1 MSVLPVSMKAYQRRR
16 CDSHVT
22 TANFPAGGSGEGDAM
37 SSAMPLRS
45 GLVVA
50 NPAAG
55 GVTPELVRDVQARC
69 SRWLPAVRVL
79 TTCRPGEVRE
89 IAAGLAAAGVASRP
103 DVVIVVGG
111 DGSVSEAAAGLRAAR
126 LGAASPPLLVV
137 PAGTGN
143 SFYRE
148 VWDDRPWQQ
157 MIDGALGGMAAVRW
171 IDMARIPETGTDVL
185 LGACSGLVA
194 EALAAAAGIAGI
206 AGRDKYDRAVAATMA
221 TFAAYPGRVT
231 IDGVQ
236 AHPGPAVLANV
247 GGGRHRGGRHT
258 LLPHSVLD
266 DGLLDVCVVGGG
278 MDLRELPLLT
288 ASGTHVGHPAVTY
301 GRGRSIRIER
311 TDGMPLSFEHDGEL
325 FPPARTSYTVE
336 VMPRSLPVLSV
347 AASEN

>member
-1 MSVLPVSMKAYQRRR
+1 MNSPL
-16 CDSHVT
+16 
-22 TANFPAGGSGEGDAM
+22 
-37 SSAMPLRS
+37 PLRS
-45 GLVVA
+45 GLVLA

-55 GVTPELVRDVQARC
+55 GVTSELVRDVQARC
-69 SRWLPAVRVL
+69 SRWLPDVHVVTAR
-79 TTCRPGEVRE
+79 RPGDIRE
-89 IAAGLAAAGVASRP
+89 LARSHAAADVASTA

-126 LGAASPPLLVV
+126 RGSAGPPLLAV

-148 VWDDRPWQQ
+148 VWHDRPWQKVV
-157 MIDGALGGMAAVRW
+157 DDALGGMASVRW

-194 EALAAAAGIAGI
+194 DALAVAAGIAGL
-206 AGRDKYDRAVAATMA
+206 AGRDKYDRAVAATVA

-231 IDGVQ
+231 IDGVE
-236 AHPGPAVLANV
+236 AHAGPAVLASV

-258 LLPHSVLD
+258 LLPRSVLD
-266 DGLLDVCVVGGG
+266 DGLLDVCVIGGG

-288 ASGTHVGHPAVTY
+288 VSGSHVGHPAVTY

-311 TDGMPLSFEHDGEL
+311 TDGIPLSFEYDGEL

>member
-1 MSVLPVSMKAYQRRR
+1 
-16 CDSHVT
+16 
-22 TANFPAGGSGEGDAM
+22 M
-37 SSAMPLRS
+37 SSPLPLRS
-45 GLVVA
+45 VLVLA

-55 GVTPELVRDVQARC
+55 GVTSELVHDVQAHC
-69 SRWLPAVRVL
+69 SRWLPAVQVL
-79 TTCRPGEVRE
+79 TTCHPGHVQELLTS
-89 IAAGLAAAGVASRP
+89 LAVADVASRP

-111 DGSVSEAAAGLRAAR
+111 DGTVSEAAAGLRAAR
-126 LGAASPPLLVV
+126 LGSASPPLLVV

-148 VWDDRPWQQ
+148 VWHDRPWQKVL
-157 MIDGALGGMAAVRW
+157 DGALRGIATVRW

-194 EALAAAAGIAGI
+194 EALAVAADIQGF
-206 AGRDKYDRAVAATMA
+206 AGRDKYDRAVAATLA
-221 TFAAYPGRVT
+221 TFTAYPGRVT
-231 IDGVQ
+231 IDGVE
-236 AHPGPAVLANV
+236 AHVGPAILANV

-288 ASGTHVGHPAVTY
+288 VSGSHVGHPAVTY

-311 TDGMPLSFEHDGEL
+311 TDGIPLSFEHDGEL
-325 FPPARTSYTVE
+325 FPPVRASYTVE
-336 VMPRSLPVLSV
+336 VIPRAFSVLSV